1 VSERTLA
8 VIDGNSLLHRAFH
21 ALPVTM
27 TAPDGRP
34 TNAAYG
40 FISMLLKLTES
51 FKPDSLIV
59 AFDKGRPKFRS
70 DVLERY
76 KVHRPPTPEELRPQF
91 GITKELLAAMNVPV
105 VECEGWEGDD
115 LLGTFALRG
124 EEAGMDVLLFTGDK
138 DAYQL
143 VTERVHVVS
152 TKKGITEIVVYDPI
166 GVEQRVGV
174 RPDQIADYL
183 GLKGDTSDNI
193 PGVPGIGE
201 KTAARLIRQYGSLDE
216 VLAHADEVPGKVGE
230 SLRGNVEQALQSR
243 TVATIRRDVPAECD
257 LEIAAWGAIDPDAVA
272 KTFSRYRMVSLVE
285 RVLALGRMHAQRSG
299 NGAYAAAPGTA
310 GARGAAAT
318 GGAEAAAPAADASGA
333 PEEFGEPIEVSGPDA
348 VPAPYRAAAIP
359 LEPAPYRAP
368 VTPAEAPAPQARA
381 TPASAPAPMPLLTG
395 GAAVDALES
404 ALAAGAT
411 VAASADEGGDSLFP
425 RDDLAFALLSGSV
438 AVIDGAA
445 APAALLDALSRGT
458 LVAPDLKALVQRYAA
473 PGDTHSKLA
482 PFLEA
487 WDPARTFDVSVAGY
501 VYESNRSSYDVETLH
516 AEIVGQALPVAE
528 DDPAARMA
536 ARAQGA
542 LALAP
547 LLRERLECDGAWDC
561 YARCELPLVPALARM
576 EDVGLGVDTAVL
588 ADLAA
593 EIGERIETVRSE
605 IHELAGTTFTIDSPK
620 QLGEVLFEKLGLPH
634 GRRTKTGHST
644 DAHVLGTLA
653 PDYPIAAKVI
663 EYRELTKL
671 KSTYV
676 DALPRL
682 IRGDGRLHTTF
693 NQTVA
698 ATGRLSSSNPNLQNI
713 PVRTDLG
720 KRIRAAFVPAAR
732 DDVIVSAD
740 YSQIELRIL
749 AHLSGDPGLIE
760 AFTSGRDFHTE
771 TAARVFGIDRRSV
784 PAELRRRAKAVNFG
798 IVYGQTA
805 HGLSES
811 LRIPRNEA
819 QEMIDRYFAAYPR
832 VRSFLDETV
841 AEAHRNG
848 FAVTMYGRRRP
859 IPELLSGNANLRS
872 FGERT
877 AMNHP
882 MQGSAAD
889 IMKLAMIAVDRRLV
903 TDRFESRLVLQVHD
917 ELVFEAPRAE
927 VERLSAM
934 AHSEMEGVAALT
946 VPLEA
951 SVSWGEDWASA
962 K

>member
-1 VSERTLA
+1 VPERTLA

-76 KVHRPPTPEELRPQF
+76 KVHRPPTPEDLRPQF

-124 EEAGMDVLLFTGDK
+124 EQAGMDVLLFTGDK

-152 TKKGITEIVVYDPI
+152 TKKGITDIVVYDPI
-166 GVEQRVGV
+166 GVEQRIGV
-174 RPDQIADYL
+174 RPDQVADYL

-201 KTAARLIRQYGSLDE
+201 KTAAKLIQQYGSLDE
-216 VLAHADEVPGKVGE
+216 VLAHVAEVPGKVGE
-230 SLRGNVEQALQSR
+230 SLRTSVEQALQSR
-243 TVATIRRDVPAECD
+243 TVATIRRDVPVECD

-272 KTFSRYRMVSLVE
+272 RAFSSYRMVSLVE
-285 RVLALGRMHAQRSG
+285 RVLALGRMHASRSG
-299 NGAYAAAPGTA
+299 NGAYAAAPG
-310 GARGAAAT
+310 
-318 GGAEAAAPAADASGA
+318 AAAPAASATVSSADAA
-333 PEEFGEPIEVSGPDA
+333 DALAEFGEPVEVTGPGA
-348 VPAPYRAAAIP
+348 VPAPYRAAAA
-359 LEPAPYRAP
+359 PA
-368 VTPAEAPAPQARA
+368 APAPEVA
-381 TPASAPAPMPLLTG
+381 PVAPAPAVWPLLTG
-395 GAAVDALES
+395 DAARD
-404 ALAAGAT
+404 ALAAALATGAT
-411 VAASADEGGDSLFP
+411 VAASVDEGGGSLFP
-425 RDDLAFALLSGSV
+425 TDDLAVALPSGAV
-438 AVIDGAA
+438 AVIGGEA
-445 APAALLDALSRGT
+445 APAALLDALTRGT
-458 LVAPDLKALVQRYAA
+458 LVAPDLKALVQRYAP
-473 PGDTHSKLA
+473 PGDLHSRLA
-482 PFLEA
+482 PFLDA
-487 WDPARTFDVSVAGY
+487 WDPARTLDVSVAAY
-501 VYESNRSSYDVETLH
+501 VLESNRSAYDVETLF
-516 AEIVGQALPVAE
+516 AELTGHALPAAE
-528 DDPAARMA
+528 DDAAARTA

-547 LLRERLECDGAWDC
+547 LLRERLERDNAWDC
-561 YARCELPLVPALARM
+561 YARCELPLIPALARM
-576 EDVGLGVDTAVL
+576 EDVGLGVDTDVL

-593 EIGERIETVRSE
+593 ETATRIDAIRAE
-605 IHELAGTTFTIDSPK
+605 IFELAGTTFTIDSPK
-620 QLGEVLFEKLGLPH
+620 QLGEVLFERLGLPH

-644 DAHVLGTLA
+644 DAQVLGTLA
-653 PDYPIAAKVI
+653 PDFPIAAKII

-682 IRGDGRLHTTF
+682 IGEDGRLHTTF

-771 TAARVFGIDRRSV
+771 TAARVFGVDRRSI

-811 LRIPRNEA
+811 LRIPRAEA
-819 QEMIDRYFAAYPR
+819 QEMIDRYFAAYPK
-832 VRSFLDETV
+832 VRAFLDETV

-859 IPELLSGNANLRS
+859 IPELLSGNGNLRA

-882 MQGSAAD
+882 MQGNAAD

-903 TDRFESRLVLQVHD
+903 ADRFDSRLVLQVHD
-917 ELVFEAPRAE
+917 ELVFEASRAE
-927 VERLSAM
+927 IQRLSAM
-934 AHSEMEGVAALT
+934 VRAEMEGVAALA
-946 VPLEA
+946 VPLEV

>member
-1 VSERTLA
+1 MPERTLA

-40 FISMLLKLTES
+40 FVSMLLRLTES
-51 FKPDSLIV
+51 FRPDSLIV

-76 KVHRPPTPEELRPQF
+76 KIHRPPTPEDLRPQF

-124 EEAGMDVLLFTGDK
+124 ENAGMRVLLFTGDK

-143 VTERVHVVS
+143 VTDRVSVVS
-152 TKKGITEIVVYDPI
+152 TKKGITDIVVYDPA
-166 GVEQRVGV
+166 GVEARLGV
-174 RPDQIADYL
+174 RPDQVADYL

-201 KTAARLIRQYGSLDE
+201 KTAARLIQQYGSMDE
-216 VLAHADEVPGKVGE
+216 VLAHADEIPGKVGE
-230 SLRGNVEQALQSR
+230 SLRENTEAALQSR
-243 TVATIRRDVPAECD
+243 TVATIRRDVPVECD
-257 LEIAAWGAIDPDAVA
+257 MELAVWGAIDADAVA
-272 KTFSRYRMVSLVE
+272 RTFSSYRMVSLVE
-285 RVLALGRMHAQRSG
+285 RVLALGRMHARRSDEG
-299 NGAYAAAPGTA
+299 TSTVPTLTAVVPTATPSGAGD
-310 GARGAAAT
+310 
-318 GGAEAAAPAADASGA
+318 APA
-333 PEEFGEPIEVSGPDA
+333 EFGEPIAVADAPAGPRLYRGPDAPSAPAPVRAA
-348 VPAPYRAAAIP
+348 VPAPVPAAIP
-359 LEPAPYRAP
+359 APHPWP
-368 VTPAEAPAPQARA
+368 VVAGGAARDA
-381 TPASAPAPMPLLTG
+381 LSAALTG
-395 GAAVDALES
+395 GAM
-404 ALAAGAT
+404 
-411 VAASADEGGDSLFP
+411 VAAAADDGGDSLFP
-425 RDDLAFALLSGSV
+425 CDDVAFALPTGTV
-438 AVIDGAA
+438 AVIDGAGASA
-445 APAALLDALSRGT
+445 AIAEALLRGQ
-458 LVAPDLKALVQRYAA
+458 LVAPDLKALVQRFA
-473 PGDTHSKLA
+473 PPGESGAKLA
-482 PFLEA
+482 PFLDV

-501 VYESNRSSYDVETLH
+501 VYESNRSNYDVATLH
-516 AEIVGQALPVAE
+516 AELTGHALPVTDETA
-528 DDPAARMA
+528 AARMA

-542 LALAP
+542 LTLAP
-547 LLRERLECDGAWDC
+547 ILRDRLERDGGWDC
-561 YARCELPLVPALARM
+561 YARCELPLIPALARM
-576 EDVGLGVDTAVL
+576 EDVGLGVDTEVL

-593 EIGERIETVRSE
+593 ETGTRIETIRGE
-605 IHELAGTTFTIDSPK
+605 IFELAGTTFTIDSPK
-620 QLGEVLFEKLGLPH
+620 QLGDILFDKMGMPH
-634 GRRTKTGHST
+634 GRNTKTGHST
-644 DAHVLGTLA
+644 DAQVLGTLA
-653 PDYPIAAKVI
+653 PDYPIAAKVM

-682 IRGDGRLHTTF
+682 IREDGRLHTTF

-749 AHLSGDPGLIE
+749 AHLSGDPGLVE

-771 TAARVFGIDRRSV
+771 TAACVFGVDRDSV
-784 PAELRRRAKAVNFG
+784 PPELRRRAKAVNFG

-819 QEMIDRYFAAYPR
+819 LEMIDAYFAAYPK

-841 AEAHRNG
+841 AEAHRTG

-859 IPELLSGNANLRS
+859 IPELASGNGNLRS

-903 TDRFESRLVLQVHD
+903 ADGYVSRLVLQVHD
-917 ELVFEAPRAE
+917 ELVFESPRSE

-934 AHSEMEGVAALT
+934 VHEEMEGVATLA
-946 VPLEA
+946 VPLDVT
-951 SVSWGEDWASA
+951 VSWGDDWASA

>member
-1 VSERTLA
+1 VPDRTLA

-51 FKPDSLIV
+51 FRPDSLIV

-70 DVLERY
+70 EVLERY
-76 KVHRPPTPEELRPQF
+76 KIHRPPTPEDLRPQF

-115 LLGTFALRG
+115 LLGTFAQRA
-124 EEAGMDVLLFTGDK
+124 EEAGMRVLLFTGDK

-143 VTERVHVVS
+143 VTERVSVVS
-152 TKKGITEIVVYDPI
+152 TKKGITDIVVYDPAA
-166 GVEQRVGV
+166 VEARLGV
-174 RPDQIADYL
+174 RPDQIPDYL

-201 KTAARLIRQYGSLDE
+201 KTAAKLIQQYGSLDE
-216 VLAHADEVPGKVGE
+216 VLAHADEIPGKVGE
-230 SLRGNVEQALQSR
+230 SLRANTEEACQSR
-243 TVATIRRDVPAECD
+243 TVATIRRDVPVECAFD
-257 LEIAAWGAIDPDAVA
+257 VAAWGAIDPDAVA
-272 KTFSRYRMVSLVE
+272 STFTSYRMVSLVE
-285 RVLALGRMHAQRSG
+285 RVLALGRMHTRRT
-299 NGAYAAAPGTA
+299 NGGGAGAEGEAPAEFGAPISVTAFVGSAAPSAERTATA
-310 GARGAAAT
+310 GVPAVVAVPSTPAPTPWPRVEGAAALEALRSALDS
-318 GGAEAAAPAADASGA
+318 GATVAACADDAGDSLFPCDDIAFALPAGTVAVVAAADASGA
-333 PEEFGEPIEVSGPDA
+333 
-348 VPAPYRAAAIP
+348 
-359 LEPAPYRAP
+359 
-368 VTPAEAPAPQARA
+368 
-381 TPASAPAPMPLLTG
+381 
-395 GAAVDALES
+395 
-404 ALAAGAT
+404 
-411 VAASADEGGDSLFP
+411 
-425 RDDLAFALLSGSV
+425 
-438 AVIDGAA
+438 
-445 APAALLDALSRGT
+445 LLDAFARAGT
-458 LVAPDLKALVQRYAA
+458 LVAPDLKALVQRCAP
-473 PGDTHSKLA
+473 PGDLHSKLG

-487 WDPARTFDVSVAGY
+487 WDPARTFDVSVAAY
-501 VYESNRSSYDVETLH
+501 VYESNRSAYDIETLH
-516 AEIVGQALPVAE
+516 GELTGHALPVA
-528 DDPAARMA
+528 DDGSDTARMA

-542 LALAP
+542 LALEP
-547 LLRERLECDGAWDC
+547 ILRERLVRDAGWDC
-561 YARCELPLVPALARM
+561 YARCELPLIPALARM
-576 EDVGLGVDTAVL
+576 EDVGLGVDREVL

-593 EIGERIETVRSE
+593 ELATRIDTIRAE
-605 IHELAGTTFTIDSPK
+605 IHELAGTTFLIDSPK
-620 QLGEVLFEKLGLPH
+620 QLGEVLFEKLGLPS
-634 GRRTKTGHST
+634 GRKTKTGYST
-644 DAHVLGTLA
+644 DAQVLGTLA

-682 IRGDGRLHTTF
+682 VREDGRLHTTF

-713 PVRTDLG
+713 PVRTELG

-749 AHLSGDPGLIE
+749 AHLSQDPGLIE

-771 TAARVFGIDRRSV
+771 TAARVFDVDRDNV
-784 PAELRRRAKAVNFG
+784 PPELRRRAKAVNFG

-805 HGLSES
+805 HGLSVS
-811 LRIPRNEA
+811 LAIPRNEA
-819 QEMIDRYFAAYPR
+819 QEMIDRYFEAYPR
-832 VRSFLDETV
+832 VRTFLDETV
-841 AEAHRNG
+841 ADAHRNG

-859 IPELLSGNANLRS
+859 IPELASANNNLRS

-882 MQGSAAD
+882 MQGTAAD

-903 TDRFESRLVLQVHD
+903 ADGYASRLVLQVHD
-917 ELVFEAPRAE
+917 ELVFESPRSE
-927 VERLSAM
+927 IDRLSAM
-934 AHSEMEGVAALT
+934 VHDEMEGVASLA
-946 VPLEA
+946 VPLDA
-951 SVSWGEDWASA
+951 SVSWGEDWAAA

>member
-1 VSERTLA
+1 VPERTLA

-51 FKPDSLIV
+51 FRPDSLIV

-70 DVLERY
+70 EVLERY
-76 KVHRPPTPEELRPQF
+76 KIHRPPTPEELRPQF
-91 GITKELLAAMNVPV
+91 GITKDLLAAMNVPV

-124 EEAGMDVLLFTGDK
+124 EEAGMRVLLFTGDK

-143 VTERVHVVS
+143 VTERVSVVS
-152 TKKGITEIVVYDPI
+152 TKKGITDIVVYDPAA
-166 GVEQRVGV
+166 VEERLGV
-174 RPDQIADYL
+174 RPDQVADFL

-201 KTAARLIRQYGSLDE
+201 KTAAKLIQQYGSLDE
-216 VLAHADEVPGKVGE
+216 VLAHADEIPGKVGE
-230 SLRGNVEQALQSR
+230 SLRNSTEEALQSR
-243 TVATIRRDVPAECD
+243 TVATIRRDVPVECD
-257 LEIAAWGAIDPDAVA
+257 MELAVWGAIDVDAVA
-272 KTFSRYRMVSLVE
+272 SVFSSYRMVSLVE
-285 RVLALGRMHAQRSG
+285 RVLALGRMHNRRTNAEG
-299 NGAYAAAPGTA
+299 
-310 GARGAAAT
+310 
-318 GGAEAAAPAADASGA
+318 GGADTLAEFGAPIAVTAFVGSSERTRTVGPAPAFVPPAPAIPATEAPVAWQRIEGA
-333 PEEFGEPIEVSGPDA
+333 P
-348 VPAPYRAAAIP
+348 
-359 LEPAPYRAP
+359 
-368 VTPAEAPAPQARA
+368 
-381 TPASAPAPMPLLTG
+381 
-395 GAAVDALES
+395 ALEALRI
-404 ALAAGAT
+404 ALAAGAK
-411 VAASADEGGDSLFP
+411 VAACADDAGDSLFP
-425 RDDLAFALLSGSV
+425 NEDIAFALPGDTV
-438 AVIDGAA
+438 AVIEGAD
-445 APAALLDALSRGT
+445 APAALLGAFTRSGT
-458 LVAPDLKALVQRYAA
+458 LIAPDLKALVQRCAP
-473 PGDTHSKLA
+473 PGDLHSKLGPYLA
-482 PFLEA
+482 A
-487 WDPARTFDVSVAGY
+487 WDPARTFDVSVAAY
-501 VYESNRSSYDVETLH
+501 VYESNRSAYDVETLY
-516 AEIVGQALPVAE
+516 AELTGHALPAADETAE
-528 DDPAARMA
+528 ARMA

-542 LALAP
+542 FELETI
-547 LLRERLECDGAWDC
+547 LRERLVLTESWEC
-561 YARCELPLVPALARM
+561 YATCELPLIPALARM
-576 EDVGLGVDTAVL
+576 EDVGLGVDCDVL

-593 EIGERIETVRSE
+593 ELALRIDAIRAE
-605 IHELAGTTFTIDSPK
+605 ILEIAGTSFLVDSPK

-634 GRRTKTGHST
+634 GRKTKTGYST
-644 DAHVLGTLA
+644 DAQVLGTLA

-671 KSTYV
+671 KSTYI

-682 IRGDGRLHTTF
+682 IREDRRLHTTF

-713 PVRTDLG
+713 PVRTELG

-749 AHLSGDPGLIE
+749 AHLSGDEGLIE

-771 TAARVFGIDRRSV
+771 TAARVFSVDRDSV
-784 PAELRRRAKAVNFG
+784 PDELRRRAKAVNFG

-811 LRIPRNEA
+811 LRIPRQEA
-819 QEMIDRYFAAYPR
+819 QDMIDRYFEAYPM
-832 VRSFLDETV
+832 VKLFLGETV
-841 AEAHRNG
+841 ADAHRNG

-859 IPELLSGNANLRS
+859 IPELLSGNSNLRN

-889 IMKLAMIAVDRRLV
+889 IMKLAMIAVDRALV
-903 TDRFESRLVLQVHD
+903 AGGYASRLVLQVHD
-917 ELVFEAPRAE
+917 ELVFESPRSE
-927 VERLSAM
+927 IERLTAM
-934 AHSEMEGVAALT
+934 VHAEMEGVASLA
-946 VPLEA
+946 VPLDV
-951 SVSWGEDWASA
+951 SVSYGDDWAAA